1 MDNQSYIEQV
11 KALKHVLDNLPPSN
25 KEQKEKLWMKLR
37 LEWIYQGSLLD
48 GNTLT
53 HAEIESLITSGQ
65 LTEGKDPQQSEAV
78 KALDK
83 AIRMVADESRAK
95 SKPLTESFVQLLFSK
110 LTNTDF
116 TLREDDGG
124 LFNWYNKQKDID
136 PVILAAKF
144 YYRFIRLY
152 DGDKAAR
159 KSAQLLMNYILLKND
174 FPPVIIRADDQENY
188 DLAMHTAE
196 RSDVNAFVEYIAS
209 LMLAS
214 LDLSIK
220 VLSPRKS
227 DDADAWKK
235 KLNALKQSLPE
246 DDEAA

>member
-1 MDNQSYIEQV
+1 M
-11 KALKHVLDNLPPSN
+11 
-25 KEQKEKLWMKLR
+25 
-37 LEWIYQGSLLD
+37 
-48 GNTLT
+48 
-53 HAEIESLITSGQ
+53 ITSDQIKGD
-65 LTEGKDPQQSEAV
+65 KDPAEYESV

-83 AIRMVADESRAK
+83 AIRMIADEARAK
-95 SKPLTESFVQLLFSK
+95 SKPLTETFVQLLFSK

-124 LFNWYNKQKDID
+124 LLNWYNKQKDID

-152 DGDKAAR
+152 DGDKGAR
-159 KSAQLLMNYILLKND
+159 KSAQLLMNYILLKHD
-174 FPPVIIRADDQENY
+174 LPPVIIRADDQENY
-188 DLAMHTAE
+188 DLALHTAE

-235 KLNALKQSLPE
+235 KLGALKQSLPE
-246 DDEAA
+246 D